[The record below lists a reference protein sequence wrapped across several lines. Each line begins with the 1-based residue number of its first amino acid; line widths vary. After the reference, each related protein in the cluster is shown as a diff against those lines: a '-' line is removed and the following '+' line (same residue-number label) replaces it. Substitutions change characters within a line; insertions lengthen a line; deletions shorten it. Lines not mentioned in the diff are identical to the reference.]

1 MSISERERQ
10 TLDSIESDLAL
21 SAPQL
26 RSMLMMFTRL
36 TADDQRPARKPV
48 GRLAGHPG
56 AAGGQA
62 RQRRF
67 WRGHDWREER
77 GWLWLVAL
85 VVALALIV
93 TLTHRTPVNVC
104 AHAFTAACQRPP
116 AGFPAG
122 A

>member
-10 TLDSIESDLAL
+10 TLDSIESDLAQ
-21 SAPQL
+21 SAPRL

-36 TADDQRPARKPV
+36 TADEQMPARKPV

-67 WRGHDWREER
+67 WRGHDWREGR

-85 VVALALIV
+85 AVALALIV
-93 TLTHRTPVNVC
+93 TLTHRTRVNVC
-104 AHAFTAACQRPP
+104 THAFTAACQRPS